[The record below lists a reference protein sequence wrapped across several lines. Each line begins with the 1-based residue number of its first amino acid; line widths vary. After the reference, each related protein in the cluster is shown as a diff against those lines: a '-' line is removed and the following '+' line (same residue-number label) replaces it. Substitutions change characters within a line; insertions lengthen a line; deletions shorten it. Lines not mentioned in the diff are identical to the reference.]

1 MAAAWEEY
9 LDKHEDQHL
18 TDLFEFLR
26 IPSVSTLPE
35 HQDDMRRAAHEVV
48 ERLRAA
54 GVPEVEI
61 LETGGHPL
69 VFGSWHVDDNQP
81 TALIYGHYDV
91 QPPDPLD
98 LWQSGPFQPEIRD
111 GRIYARGASDD
122 KGNIFAAMLGV
133 EALHATAGKPP
144 INVKFF
150 IEGEEEVGSHSLPGF
165 VHDNRERFACDFV
178 ICADG
183 GMYGENQPSLTLSSK
198 GLAGC
203 QINLRT
209 AATDMHSGMFGA
221 VIPNALEAMARL
233 ADSFHTPDGRI
244 AVEGFYDDV
253 VDLSD
258 EERAETARVPFDEQE
273 FLNSVGAKAF
283 WGEPGYTPLERMGAR
298 PTLDFNGLWGGFE
311 GEGNKTVTPAEAHLK
326 ISCRLVPNQ
335 EPGKIVGLIRKH
347 AETHCPEGA
356 TIAFGDTAGGALP
369 FAIQPDHPALVKAGE
384 VLEQIYGTKPLAL
397 RMGGTL
403 PVAPVFQRELGAD
416 MVFFAFGMPGDNAHA
431 PNESMVLDAWRT
443 MSRAYCAYLEALAR

>member
-1 MAAAWEEY
+1 MASDWEAY

-35 HQDDMRRAAHEVV
+35 HQDDMRRAANEVV

-69 VFGSWHVDDNQP
+69 VFGNWHVDDNQP

-98 LWQSGPFQPEIRD
+98 LWKTGPFQPEIRD

-150 IEGEEEVGSHSLPGF
+150 IEGEEEVGSHSLPKF

-183 GMYGENQPSLTLSSK
+183 GMYGEDQPSLTLSSK

-203 QINLRT
+203 QIDLRT
-209 AATDMHSGMFGA
+209 ASTDMHSGMFGA

-233 ADSFHTPDGRI
+233 ADSFHTPDGRV
-244 AVEGFYDDV
+244 AVKGFYDDV
-253 VDLSD
+253 VDLGD

-283 WGEPGYTPLERMGAR
+283 WGEPGYTPMERMGAR

-326 ISCRLVPNQ
+326 ITCRLVPNQ
-335 EPGKIVGLIRKH
+335 EPGKIIDPIRQH
-347 AETHCPEGA
+347 AEAHCPEGA
-356 TIAFGDTAGGALP
+356 TITIGDTAGGCLP
-369 FAIQPDHPALVKAGE
+369 FAISPDHPALMKASE
-384 VLEQIYGTKPLAL
+384 VLEQMYGVKPLAV
-397 RMGGTL
+397 RIGGSL
-403 PVAPVFQRELGAD
+403 PVAPVFQQELGAD
-416 MVFFAFGMPGDNAHA
+416 MVFFAWGMPGDNAHA
-431 PNESMVLDAWRT
+431 PNESMMLSAWRR